1 MRRMAMALVLAAA
14 PAAAALAQERPTMLP
29 TRDVMVTYRAS
40 GPAPARPG
48 ATGPAG
54 TRQQDMKV
62 AIQAGGKLMR
72 IEALGGGAAAGG
84 YVIVD
89 REAQRMTMVVTQDR
103 RFMELPANDA
113 VSRGFLLNESMTFAR
128 RGLDTV
134 AGVKCTLWEVT
145 SQEGAGS
152 VCVTDDGVMLRARGQ
167 DGRGALEAT
176 AVQYGPQPASLFRPP
191 ADFAKIEMPGGPERG
206 GAGRPPTR

>member
-1 MRRMAMALVLAAA
+1 MAMALVLAAA
-14 PAAAALAQERPTMLP
+14 PCAAALAQERPTMLP

-40 GPAPARPG
+40 GPAPASPG
-48 ATGPAG
+48 ASAPGASGPAA

-62 AIQAGGKLMR
+62 AIMAGGKLMR

-89 REAQRMTMVVTQDR
+89 RDAQRMTMVITQDR
-103 RFMELPANDA
+103 RYMEMPANDA

-128 RGLDTV
+128 RGLETV
-134 AGVKCTLWEVT
+134 AGVKCTLWDVT
-145 SQEGAGS
+145 SKEGAGS

-176 AVQYGPQPASLFRPP
+176 AVQYAPQPASLFRPP
-191 ADFAKIEMPGGPERG
+191 ADFAKIEMPGGAGPG
-206 GAGRPPTR
+206 GRPPSR

>member
-40 GPAPARPG
+40 GPAPASPG
-48 ATGPAG
+48 ASGPAAM
-54 TRQQDMKV
+54 RQQEMKV
-62 AIQAGGKLMR
+62 AMLAGGKMMR
-72 IEALGGGAAAGG
+72 IEGLGGGAAAGG

-89 REAQRMTMVVTQDR
+89 RDAQRMTMVVTQDR
-103 RFMELPANDA
+103 RYMEMPANDA

-128 RGLDTV
+128 RGLETV

-145 SQEGAGS
+145 SREGAGS

-167 DGRGALEAT
+167 DGRGGLEAI

-191 ADFAKIEMPGGPERG
+191 ADFSKIEIPG
-206 GAGRPPTR
+206 GAGRPPPSR

>member
-1 MRRMAMALVLAAA
+1 MRRMAMALVLAVAACAAA
-14 PAAAALAQERPTMLP
+14 PVATALAQERPTMLP

-48 ATGPAG
+48 ATGPAQM
-54 TRQQDMKV
+54 RQQDMKV
-62 AIQAGGKLMR
+62 AIVAGGRLMR
-72 IEALGGGAAAGG
+72 IEGLGGGAAAGG

-89 REAQRMTMVVTQDR
+89 RDAQRMTMVVTQDR
-103 RFMELPANDA
+103 RYMEMPANDA

-128 RGLDTV
+128 RGLETV

-167 DGRGALEAT
+167 DGRGGLEAIT
-176 AVQYGPQPASLFRPP
+176 VQYGPQPASLFRPP
-191 ADFAKIEMPGGPERG
+191 ADFSKIEIPG
-206 GAGRPPTR
+206 GAGRPPGR